1 MTDQLP
7 LSVQAELAE
16 ARANADRVRRL
27 EAELRDAQDCASR
40 CEAERD
46 GFAAALVSE
55 QEKRKQAEASIYS
68 MTCTKQAF
76 DDLQHRLR
84 MCERER
90 DDAIAETIETKK
102 ALSSTALDSFT
113 ELLGKLA
120 DVMTERDSLQAKLD
134 GASKVIAEMAA
145 NRDRLQA
152 EVEEL
157 RTMVIDG
164 GEVVK
169 TQRERIRVL
178 TAEEAELRRQ
188 RDAAL
193 REVAILREAQRLV
206 PRDLA
211 PKHPACDCAKLPRVH
226 PYDPRSCTAAGDESM
241 LAEPVLVNPGRWAIS
256 ETDQAGDESTRRDG

>member
-1 MTDQLP
+1 MDNTTRDRGDAMTDQLP

-27 EAELRDAQDCASR
+27 EAELRDAQDCASM
-40 CEAERD
+40 CKAERD

-76 DDLQHRLR
+76 DELEQVTR
-84 MCERER
+84 ERESAR
-90 DDAIAETIETKK
+90 N
-102 ALSSTALDSFT
+102 
-113 ELLGKLA
+113 
-120 DVMTERDSLQAKLD
+120 ERFALQAKLD

-152 EVEEL
+152 ELQDAQFALALEQGKRRHAEASSSAQAFDGLKRKLDAALREAEEL

-169 TQRERIRVL
+169 TQRKLGSSLMGERAADVGK
-178 TAEEAELRRQ
+178 AERQ

-211 PKHPACDCAKLPRVH
+211 PKHPACACAKLPRVH
-226 PYDPRSCTAAGDESM
+226 PYEPRSCTAAGDESM
-241 LAEPVLVNPGRWAIS
+241 
-256 ETDQAGDESTRRDG
+256 RRDG

>member
-1 MTDQLP
+1 MDNTTRDRGDAMTDQLP

-27 EAELRDAQDCASR
+27 EAELRDAQDCASM
-40 CEAERD
+40 CKAERD

-76 DDLQHRLR
+76 DELEQVTR
-84 MCERER
+84 ERESAR
-90 DDAIAETIETKK
+90 N
-102 ALSSTALDSFT
+102 
-113 ELLGKLA
+113 
-120 DVMTERDSLQAKLD
+120 ERFALQAKLD

-145 NRDRLQA
+145 TRDRLQA
-152 EVEEL
+152 EAEEL

-178 TAEEAELRRQ
+178 TAEKAWEEAWVNRVGEAERQ

-211 PKHPACDCAKLPRVH
+211 PKHPACACAKLPRVH
-226 PYDPRSCTAAGDESM
+226 PYEPRSCTAAGDESM
-241 LAEPVLVNPGRWAIS
+241 
-256 ETDQAGDESTRRDG
+256 RRDG

>member
-1 MTDQLP
+1 MSEALP

-27 EAELRDAQDCASR
+27 EAELRDAQDCASM
-40 CEAERD
+40 CKAERD

-76 DDLQHRLR
+76 DELEQVTR
-84 MCERER
+84 ERESAR
-90 DDAIAETIETKK
+90 N
-102 ALSSTALDSFT
+102 
-113 ELLGKLA
+113 
-120 DVMTERDSLQAKLD
+120 ERDALQAKLD

-145 NRDRLQA
+145 TRDRLQA
-152 EVEEL
+152 EAEEL

-178 TAEEAELRRQ
+178 TAEKAWEEAWVNRVGEAERE
-188 RDAAL
+188 RDAALREAQRMTIQLSASLRTAL
-193 REVAILREAQRLV
+193 REVAILRESQRLV
-206 PRDLA
+206 PQGLT
-211 PKHPACDCAKLPRVH
+211 PKHPTCECAKMPRLH
-226 PYDPRSCTAAGDESM
+226 AYDPRSCTAAGDESM
-241 LAEPVLVNPGRWAIS
+241 
-256 ETDQAGDESTRRDG
+256 RRDG

>member
-1 MTDQLP
+1 MDNTTRDRGDAMTDQLP

-27 EAELRDAQDCASR
+27 EAELRDAQDCASM
-40 CEAERD
+40 CKAERD

-76 DDLQHRLR
+76 DELEQVTR
-84 MCERER
+84 ERESAR
-90 DDAIAETIETKK
+90 N
-102 ALSSTALDSFT
+102 
-113 ELLGKLA
+113 
-120 DVMTERDSLQAKLD
+120 ERFALQAKLD

-145 NRDRLQA
+145 TRDRLQA
-152 EVEEL
+152 EAEEL

-164 GEVVK
+164 GDVVK

-178 TAEEAELRRQ
+178 TAEEAELRRE

-206 PRDLA
+206 PRDLE

-226 PYDPRSCTAAGDESM
+226 AYDPRSCTAAGDESM
-241 LAEPVLVNPGRWAIS
+241 
-256 ETDQAGDESTRRDG
+256 RRDG

>member
-27 EAELRDAQDCASR
+27 EAELRDAQDCASM
-40 CEAERD
+40 CKAERD

-76 DDLQHRLR
+76 DELEQVTR
-84 MCERER
+84 ERESAR
-90 DDAIAETIETKK
+90 N
-102 ALSSTALDSFT
+102 
-113 ELLGKLA
+113 
-120 DVMTERDSLQAKLD
+120 ERFALQAKLD

-145 NRDRLQA
+145 TRDRLQA
-152 EVEEL
+152 EAEEL

-164 GEVVK
+164 GDVVK

-178 TAEEAELRRQ
+178 TAEEAELRRE

-211 PKHPACDCAKLPRVH
+211 PKHPACACAKLPRVH
-226 PYDPRSCTAAGDESM
+226 PYEPRSCTAAGDESM
-241 LAEPVLVNPGRWAIS
+241 
-256 ETDQAGDESTRRDG
+256 RRDG